1 MATANKTIPT
11 QKLIIVES
19 PAKGKTIEGFLGKDF
34 KVMASFGHIRDLPKS
49 GMSLDIEGGTFEPN
63 YEIAPDK
70 KKRINELKAEMK
82 KSSEVYLASDED
94 REGEA
99 ISWHLTQALGLD
111 PKTTKRIVFH
121 EITKGAIQKAME
133 TPRVIDQGLVDAQ
146 QARRVLDR
154 LVGYELSPVL
164 WKKVQPG
171 LSAGR
176 VQSVAVRVIVERE
189 REIDSFTTNS
199 SYKVTAIFNVD
210 GAELKAELPRRF
222 ASEEEAHDFLKD
234 GAVANY
240 VVADLEKKPGKRTP
254 AAPFTT
260 STLQQEASRK
270 LGFSVKQTM
279 TIAQRLYES
288 GHITYMRTDSVNL
301 SETAIDAAAA
311 QIKKSFGEKYYQMR
325 TFKTKSAGAQE
336 AHEAIRPTHFEHPT
350 ISGEPGQMRL
360 YELIWKRTVAS
371 QMAEAVLERTKI
383 EVKLSNRTE
392 RLNATGEVVV
402 FDGFLKLYIVSTDDD
417 AETEAED
424 TGLLPKVEI
433 GQPLELK
440 NLRAVQTYDRPK
452 PRYTEASLVKALEE
466 MGIGRPSTYAPTIST
481 IQDRGYVEKVDIE
494 AKQRPVTVLEIQSGE
509 VVRLETEENYGADR
523 GKLIPTDTGMLVSDF
538 LVKYFP
544 AVVDFQFTRK
554 VEEEF
559 DEIADG
565 KKQWNKMIAEF
576 YGPFHETV
584 EAAGGISRQEAAQA
598 REIGLDPKTGKM
610 IIARLGRF
618 GPMLQLGLADEQE
631 EKPKFAPIPAGKR
644 MDDVTL
650 EEALELFKLP
660 RIVGQTK
667 DGQDIAANLGRFGP
681 YIKWGSLYQSIKP
694 DDPMSLTYERALELI
709 AEKEKSEAEKY
720 IKRFDGSDIVILNG
734 RYGPFI
740 SDGKKN
746 AKIPKDTEPI
756 DITLEQA
763 KTLIKEAPV
772 RAKKKRIVRKG

>member
-1 MATANKTIPT
+1 MATANKTAPT
-11 QKLIIVES
+11 QKLVIVES

-63 YEIAPDK
+63 YEISPDK
-70 KKRINELKAEMK
+70 KKRINELKSEVK

-121 EITKGAIQKAME
+121 EITKGAIDKAME
-133 TPRVIDQGLVDAQ
+133 NPRTIDQGLVDAQ

-189 REIDSFTTNS
+189 REIEGFTTNS
-199 SYKVTAIFNVD
+199 SYRVTAIFNVD

-234 GAVANY
+234 GAKANY
-240 VVADLEKKPGKRTP
+240 VVADLEKKPGKRSP

-270 LGFSVKQTM
+270 LSFSVRQTM
-279 TIAQRLYES
+279 TVAQKLYEG
-288 GHITYMRTDSVNL
+288 GHITYMRTDSVHL
-301 SETAIDAAAA
+301 SDTAIAGTAAI
-311 QIKKSFGEKYYQMR
+311 IKKLYGENYLLERQ
-325 TFKTKSAGAQE
+325 FKTKSAGAQE
-336 AHEAIRPTHFEHPT
+336 AHEAIRPTNFDHQT
-350 ISGEPGQMRL
+350 ISGDSGAQRL
-360 YELIWKRTVAS
+360 YELIWKRTMAS
-371 QMAEAVLERTKI
+371 QMAEAVMERTKI
-383 EVKLSNRTE
+383 EVKLSNRPE

-402 FDGFLKLYIVSTDDD
+402 FDGFLKLYIVSNDED
-417 AETEAED
+417 AEDED
-424 TGLLPKVEI
+424 SGLLPAVEV

-440 NLRAVQTYDRPK
+440 TLRAIQTYDRPK

-494 AKQRPVTVLEIQSGE
+494 AKQRPVTVLEIENGE
-509 VVRLETEENYGADR
+509 VVRKDTEENYGADR
-523 GKLIPTDTGMLVSDF
+523 GKLVPTDVGMLVSDF

-544 AVVDFQFTRK
+544 KVVDFQFTAN

-584 EAAGGISRQEAAQA
+584 EAADGISRQEAAQA

-644 MDDVTL
+644 MDEVTL

-667 DGQDIAANLGRFGP
+667 DGQDIQANLGRFGP

-709 AEKEKSEAEKY
+709 EEKEKAEAEKY

-746 AKIPKDTEPI
+746 AKIPKDTEPT

-763 KTLIKEAPV
+763 KKLISEAPV
-772 RAKKKRIVRKG
+772 RSKRKRIVRRG